1 MLTIILVIAG
11 LAVLI
16 LGHEAGH
23 FLAAKAFGMKVDEF
37 GVGFPP
43 RVFARKK
50 GGTEYSLNWLPFG
63 GFVKIAGEVD
73 RLAGETEKLEAL
85 PPEEKKKLFFN
96 QPAWKRSVVM
106 LSGVLANFLI
116 GWLLFALVF
125 SVGTG
130 AALTIGGVQKD
141 SPAAGAGIL
150 PGDVIQGYAGTAE
163 FISFVNSHRGEQ
175 IDFQVK
181 RDGEIMDFKM
191 TPRVNTGPEEG
202 AIGVI
207 FAGIESRPILQAAR
221 DGLSATWGMTVAT
234 LEVVGQLGRSLIH
247 GQLLAGVVGPVG
259 IFSIAEETSRAGLIY
274 LLNLLAIISVNLVV
288 LNILPLPALD
298 GGRFVLVLI
307 EKIKGSPLPHKV
319 EAWINGLGFAFLVT
333 LMILLTIRDV
343 VHL

>member
-23 FLAAKAFGMKVDEF
+23 FLAAKAFGVKVDEF

-43 RVFARKK
+43 RIFARRK
-50 GGTEYSLNWLPFG
+50 GDTEYSLNWLPFG

-85 PPEEKKKLFFN
+85 PPEEKRKLFFN
-96 QPAWKRSVVM
+96 QPAWKRGMVM
-106 LSGVLANFLI
+106 LAGVLANFLI
-116 GWLLFALVF
+116 GWLLFAVVF

-130 AALTIGGVQKD
+130 SALTIGGVQKD
-141 SPAAGAGIL
+141 SPAAAAGIL
-150 PGDVIQGYAGTAE
+150 PGDVIQGYANTE
-163 FISFVNSHRGEQ
+163 QFISFVNAHRGRQ
-175 IDFQVK
+175 IDLEVK
-181 RDGEIMDFKM
+181 RDGGIMDFRM
-191 TPRVNTGPEEG
+191 TPRVNTAPDQG

-207 FAGIESRPILQAAR
+207 FAGIEGRSVPQALK

-234 LEVVGQLGRSLIH
+234 FEVVVQLGKSLLH

-274 LLNLLAIISVNLVV
+274 FLNLLAIISINLVV
-288 LNILPLPALD
+288 LNVLPLPALD

-307 EKIKGSPLPHKV
+307 EKIKGSPLPRKV